1 MLGLA
6 GGTAALGVTAPRAV
20 GVRLTYDAV
29 PAAVRSW
36 VEDRLGSPVVE
47 TAEQVGGM
55 SPGCATRLTCA
66 DGTRAFVKAVGAELN
81 PDTPG
86 LFRREIGV
94 LDHLGEHELW
104 ARLLASYDD
113 GAWVALLIEDVD
125 GRHPDFT
132 HPDELA
138 AVLAGTDRLSTV
150 LQEREVP
157 ASVDL
162 VDVASVFDKWAEC
175 LDSLADAPA
184 RAPVPDWLRT
194 DPHGWADVLREHAGR
209 PMPHVAHWD
218 IRVDNLLRRPG
229 GDVVFVDW
237 GTAARG
243 PAWADPLLARLERV
257 DEEWFDDSIAASPAL
272 ARGRRRRRHGLPRRV
287 RRAPRGAVGGRGR
300 RQPAHPQRFP
310 CPGVEE
316 DAGGGGPTQPGA
328 ERCSTYVGRRSA
340 TAAGDLGAHEA

>member
-1 MLGLA
+1 VLGLA
-6 GGTAALGVTAPRAV
+6 GGAAALGVTAPRAV
-20 GVRLTYDAV
+20 GVRLPYEAV

-36 VEDRLGSPVVE
+36 VEVRLGSPVVG

-81 PDTPG
+81 PDTLG

-94 LDHLGEHELW
+94 LDHLGEHDLW

-138 AVLAGTDRLSTV
+138 AVLAATDRLSTV
-150 LQEREVP
+150 LQDREVP
-157 ASVDL
+157 ASVAL
-162 VDVASVFDKWAEC
+162 VDVAAVFRTWASC
-175 LDSLADAPA
+175 LDTLADAPE
-184 RAPVPDWLRT
+184 RAPVPRWLRA

-209 PMPHVAHWD
+209 PMPQVVHWD
-218 IRVDNLLRRPG
+218 VRVDNLLRRPG
-229 GDVVFVDW
+229 GEVVFVDW
-237 GTAARG
+237 GMAARG

-257 DEEWFDDSIAASPAL
+257 DEQWFDDSIAAPPAL
-272 ARGRRRRRHGLPRRV
+272 REAGEDAVTAFLAGFGAHLAVRSVVAVDVNLPTLNDFRV
-287 RRAPRGAVGGRGR
+287 RESRRMLEAVARRTGR
-300 RQPAHPQRFP
+300 
-310 CPGVEE
+310 
-316 DAGGGGPTQPGA
+316 
-328 ERCSTYVGRRSA
+328 
-340 TAAGDLGAHEA
+340 